1 MTEITAV
8 EAATIN
14 QRRAA
19 DPGVSAWVSASAGTG
34 KTKVLTDRVLSLL
47 VAGSAPEKLL
57 CLTFTRAAAAEMEN
71 RIANRLGA
79 WTMMADKGLRKQLA
93 LLLGYKP
100 DKVQMQ
106 TARQLFAR
114 VLDTPGGMNI
124 QTIHAFCQSVLR
136 RFPLE
141 ADLTP
146 HFKLMDERDS
156 DELLHQARETVL
168 AHIQTGAESP
178 LAMAIG
184 EVTQHLHESKFPEIL
199 ATLTR
204 ERGRLARL
212 IDEADGI
219 GNLVSRVFHRLG
231 VSPEETED
239 TIFAEAGNPAN
250 ADEIGLRTAIEVL
263 LTGAKTD
270 IRRGELITA
279 WLTPQGDSAIP
290 FDDYADAYLTA
301 ARNES
306 DLQIRKSL
314 MTKKLTEDNP
324 AVVSILAVEAER
336 VHAAYLRARAATTAH
351 ATAGLLRLGDALL
364 AAYRRQKERRALIDY
379 DDLILETARLLQKPG
394 IAPWVLY
401 KLDGGIDHILIDEA
415 QDTSPEQWRVVEALA
430 EEFFAGEDAHDN
442 RRTIFAVGDL
452 KQSIYSFQGA
462 DPQSFR
468 EMREHF
474 AKTIPAARDRWREVD
489 LNVSF
494 RSAPKVLSAVDLI
507 FAQDGAKDGLSFD
520 DDVMEHIPKRAGEA
534 SLVELW
540 PPVDVR
546 EIDATIPWK
555 PPVERIQGDST
566 ANRLAQLIAKRIKCM
581 IDDKELLESKN
592 RPIQPGDIMILVRR
606 RGPIVEEIVRALK
619 NREIGVAGVDR
630 MVLTDQMAVMDLI
643 ALGRVLLLP
652 EDDLTLA
659 TVLKGPI
666 AGLTED
672 DLFEL
677 AYDRPGAL
685 WQALSDKRD
694 ASQRLAAAFDLLSG
708 LRRQADTMPPF
719 ELYSH
724 ILGALGGREKLLH
737 RLGPDALDP
746 ISEFLDLAISYED
759 SHTPTLEGFLYWLES
774 GETEV
779 KRDLEQARSDAVRVM
794 TVHGAK
800 GLEAPIV
807 FLPDTMQV
815 PRAGFTLLWPKDDT
829 GGELMLWP
837 PRRGAYETV
846 AETERT
852 RITQERDREYRRLLY
867 VALTR
872 AEDRLY
878 ICGWA
883 NKTAAPEG
891 CWYNLVKRGL
901 GGNAEEVEDPFLAEA
916 DETDGATIL
925 RLTSPQLD
933 EVEDFETQ
941 DIEPRAP
948 LPAWADTPPPDEP
961 APPVPLAPSRPT
973 EEEPAVQSPLSGDD
987 GYRFKRGNIIH
998 ALLQTLPDLP
1008 PGERE
1013 EAAKSY
1019 LARAAHELDPETQ
1032 AAITEETLAVL
1043 HHPDHARVFGPES
1056 RAEVPIVGHLNGQVI
1071 SGQIDR
1077 LAVTPEAIEIID
1089 YKTNRPPPARPE
1101 DVSVLYLG
1109 QMGAYREALTAIY
1122 PDRPIRCYLLWTD
1135 GPHLM
1140 ELDGALLTPPAA

>member
-1 MTEITAV
+1 MTELTAV
-8 EAATIN
+8 ETATVN
-14 QRRAA
+14 QRKAA

-47 VAGSAPEKLL
+47 VTGNAPEKLL

-71 RIANRLGA
+71 RIASQLGA
-79 WTMMADKGLRKQLA
+79 WTMMADKDLREQLE
-93 LLLGYKP
+93 LLLGYDP
-100 DKVQMQ
+100 DDTQMQ

-141 ADLTP
+141 ADLAP

-168 AHIQTGAESP
+168 AHIQTGVESP
-178 LAMAIG
+178 LAAAIG
-184 EVTQHLHESKFPEIL
+184 EVTRHLHESKFPEIL

-212 IDEADGI
+212 IDEAGGI
-219 GNLVSRVFHRLG
+219 GDLIDRVFGKLG
-231 VSPEETED
+231 VRPEETED

-263 LTGAKTD
+263 QTDAKTD
-270 IRRGELITA
+270 VKRGELIAA
-279 WLTPQGDSAIP
+279 WLTPKDGGIL
-290 FDDYADAYLTA
+290 FEDYADAYLTA
-301 ARNES
+301 SRNDS

-314 MTKKLTEDNP
+314 MTKKLSEDNP
-324 AVVSILAVEAER
+324 AVASILAVEADR
-336 VHAAYLRARAATTAH
+336 VHAAYLHARAATTAH
-351 ATAGLLRLGDALL
+351 ATGALLRLGDALL
-364 AAYRRQKERRALIDY
+364 TAYRRQKERRALIDY

-394 IAPWVLY
+394 VAPWVLF

-415 QDTSPEQWRVVEALA
+415 QDTSPEQWRVVDALA
-430 EEFFAGEDAHDN
+430 DEFFAGEDAHEN

-468 EMREHF
+468 EMRQHF
-474 AKTIPAARDRWREVD
+474 SKAIPAAKGRWREVD

-494 RSAPKVLSAVDLI
+494 RSAPKVLSAVDMI
-507 FAQDGAKDGLSFD
+507 FARDDARDGLSFD
-520 DDVMEHIPKRAGEA
+520 DDLMVHIPKRSGEA

-546 EIDATIPWK
+546 EIDAAVPWK

-566 ANRLAQLIAKRIKCM
+566 ANRLAQLIAKRIKRM
-581 IDDKELLESKN
+581 VDEKEMLESKN

-619 NREIGVAGVDR
+619 NLKIGVAGVDR

-666 AGLTED
+666 AGLTEKELF
-672 DLFEL
+672 DLAFE
-677 AYDRPGAL
+677 RPDTL
-685 WQALSDKRD
+685 WQALSDKRH
-694 ASQRLAAAFDLLSG
+694 ANPRFTAAFDLLSG
-708 LRRQADTMPPF
+708 LRAQADMMPPF

-746 ISEFLDLAISYED
+746 ISEFLDLAISYEET
-759 SHTPTLEGFLYWLES
+759 HTPTLEGFLYWLES

-779 KRDLEQARSDAVRVM
+779 KRDLEQARADAVRVM

-815 PRAGFTLLWPKDDT
+815 PRTGFTLLWPEDDT
-829 GGELMLWP
+829 GGEIMLWP
-837 PRRGAYETV
+837 PRRGAYEAV
-846 AETERT
+846 AEAERRRMT
-852 RITQERDREYRRLLY
+852 LERDREYRRLLY

-878 ICGWA
+878 VCGWA

-901 GGNAEEVEDPFLAEA
+901 DDNAEEMEDPFLAEA
-916 DETDGATIL
+916 GETESATVL

-933 EVEDFETQ
+933 KVDEADAP
-941 DIEPRAP
+941 DIEARTP
-948 LPAWADTPPPDEP
+948 LPAWTNSPPPDEP
-961 APPVPLAPSRPT
+961 APPVPLAPSRPV

-987 GYRFKRGNIIH
+987 GYRFKRGNVIH

-1008 PGERE
+1008 PEERE
-1013 EAAKSY
+1013 TAAKSY
-1019 LARAAHELDPETQ
+1019 LARATHDLKPEEQ
-1032 AAITEETLAVL
+1032 AAIVKETLAVL
-1043 HHPDHARVFGPES
+1043 NHPDHARVFGPES
-1056 RAEVPIVGHLNGQVI
+1056 RAEVPIVGHLDGQVI

-1089 YKTNRPPPARPE
+1089 YKTNRPPPARAE
-1101 DVSVLYLG
+1101 HVSALYLG
-1109 QMGAYREALTAIY
+1109 QMRAYREALAAIY
-1122 PDRPIRCYLLWTD
+1122 PDRAIRCYLLWTD